1 MKFMAK
7 LNLKATTREQ
17 QVLLEY
23 LQNNASESLADKI
36 NNGVE
41 IEKDG
46 KTLINK
52 KDLNGFMKFACNEAK
67 KQAEKGANS
76 AMVADHIVFGWAI
89 HYFEESSILGT
100 LFNIDGTEY
109 KPVTKATTKT
119 AEKTVT
125 PPTIPQQKPVKP
137 QISFFDLQSVED
149 NCPKDMPETTHI
161 EQKEEPK
168 QVVLP
173 QPQPSPLYQHYLS
186 LQNKYNDSVLMLRLG
201 DFYEAFG
208 NGAKQLADT
217 LDLTLTGRD
226 VGLPERVP
234 MVGIPYHAV
243 DAYLQKAING
253 GLKIALSEDINGDN
267 ATTYP
272 IQSHTTIDEE
282 TGEILY
288 DDIPTYEEMKQF
300 DGDVYEPIPTV
311 SQLTE
316 GIEVDDDNDYMQA
329 LEQSKAFNP
338 AALAILLDKFG
349 DDITIL

>member
-1 MKFMAK
+1 
-7 LNLKATTREQ
+7 
-17 QVLLEY
+17 

-52 KDLNGFMKFACNEAK
+52 KDLNGFMKFACDEAK

-89 HYFEESSILGT
+89 HYFEEKDIVGT

-109 KPVTKATTKT
+109 KPVTKTATKT

-149 NCPKDMPETTHI
+149 NYPEDMPEITQI

-168 QVVLP
+168 QVAVP

-186 LQNKYNDSVLMLRLG
+186 LQNKYNDSVLLLRLG

-217 LDLTLTGRD
+217 LDLTLTGKD

-243 DAYLQKAING
+243 DAYIQKAING
-253 GLKIALSEDINGDN
+253 GLKIALAEDINSDN

-272 IQSHTTIDEE
+272 AQNHYLKD
-282 TGEILY
+282 
-288 DDIPTYEEMKQF
+288 
-300 DGDVYEPIPTV
+300 
-311 SQLTE
+311 
-316 GIEVDDDNDYMQA
+316 
-329 LEQSKAFNP
+329 
-338 AALAILLDKFG
+338 
-349 DDITIL
+349 

>member
-1 MKFMAK
+1 MIK
-7 LNLKATTREQ
+7 LNLKATTKEQ
-17 QVLLEY
+17 QVLLDY

-41 IEKDG
+41 IEKNG

-52 KDLNGFMKFACNEAK
+52 KDLNGFMKFACDEAK

-89 HYFEESSILGT
+89 HYFEEKDIVGT

-109 KPVTKATTKT
+109 KPVTKTTTKT

-149 NCPKDMPETTHI
+149 NCPEDMPETTQI

-168 QVVLP
+168 QVALP
-173 QPQPSPLYQHYLS
+173 QPQPSPLYQHYLA
-186 LQNKYNDSVLMLRLG
+186 LQNKYNDCILMLRLG

-208 NGAKQLADT
+208 NGAKQLANT

-243 DAYLQKAING
+243 DAYIQKAING
-253 GLKIALSEDINGDN
+253 GLKIALAEDINGDN

-272 IQSHTTIDEE
+272 TQNHTTIDEE

-288 DDIPTYEEMKQF
+288 DDIPTYDEMKEF
-300 DGDVYEPIPTV
+300 DCDIDDVVPTV
-311 SQLTE
+311 SRLTE
-316 GIEVDDDNDYMQA
+316 GIEIDDDNDYIQA